1 MFDPITV
8 PVSHL
13 NGDGEKQENSRNVDQ
28 NSRVEAGCEVWTP
41 GPPGHVQV
49 PERVVAKA
57 RHGPREKKKLSLEKT
72 VFFLNNEIFCHKII
86 SRRRQKSDKDQQ
98 FRLMTD
104 FFAVVAVN
112 FILLR

>member
-13 NGDGEKQENSRNVDQ
+13 NGDGEKQKNSRNVDQ
-28 NSRVEAGCEVWTP
+28 NSRVEAGCEVRTP

-57 RHGPREKKKLSLEKT
+57 RHGPREKKNFRSKKA
-72 VFFLNNEIFCHKII
+72 VFFKQRNFFCHKII

>member
-1 MFDPITV
+1 MFDPIIV

-13 NGDGEKQENSRNVDQ
+13 NGDGEKQKNSRNVDQ
-28 NSRVEAGCEVWTP
+28 NSRVEAGCEVRTP

-49 PERVVAKA
+49 PQRVVAKA
-57 RHGPREKKKLSLEKT
+57 RHGPREKKNFRSKKT
-72 VFFLNNEIFCHKII
+72 SFLNNEIFCHKII

>member
-8 PVSHL
+8 RVSHL

-28 NSRVEAGCEVWTP
+28 NSRVEAGCEVRTP

-57 RHGPREKKKLSLEKT
+57 RHGPREKKKLSLK
-72 VFFLNNEIFCHKII
+72 K
-86 SRRRQKSDKDQQ
+86 
-98 FRLMTD
+98 
-104 FFAVVAVN
+104 
-112 FILLR
+112 

>member
-13 NGDGEKQENSRNVDQ
+13 NGDGEKQKNSRNVDQ
-28 NSRVEAGCEVWTP
+28 NSRVEAGCEVRTP

-57 RHGPREKKKLSLEKT
+57 RHGPREKKNFRSKKT
-72 VFFLNNEIFCHKII
+72 SFLNNEIFVTKLFPGGDKKVTKIN
-86 SRRRQKSDKDQQ
+86 
-98 FRLMTD
+98 
-104 FFAVVAVN
+104 N
-112 FILLR
+112 FDS